1 MLFERVLKRLAV
13 LVAAASLTVIAYGQD
28 LEEIGVKKGVKL
40 NGSINLNTIGYYADG
55 IDQRRDP
62 FNWFLTGSLNVDLFG
77 YSAPLSFSYSN
88 TNKSFS
94 QPFNQFSFAPS
105 YKWVKAYIGYNA
117 MNFSNY
123 TLAGHIFLGGGLEL
137 SPGNWRISTMYG
149 RLKKEVPFQLE
160 DSLQYT
166 NASYKRMGYG
176 LKVGYDHN
184 GDLISANVFTAKDD
198 VNSIP
203 FVLPESQLAPQQNVA
218 VSANIRKRFLGK
230 FFIEAEYAISALNT
244 DTRANHHT
252 EDTVSLRPSY
262 NLVQGLLPENSTNR
276 YFDALNASV
285 GYQGSWYGLQIRY
298 ERVAPEYQTLGA
310 YYFNNDLQNISFAP
324 SVRLLQN
331 KLTFAG
337 NLGLQENN
345 LDESLASTTER
356 VVGAINANYMPDE
369 FWNIALSYS
378 NFSSYTNVR
387 PLPDPFLQD
396 NMDTLNFYQ
405 VSQTMNATIL
415 RSFGQQQSPQSVM
428 LSSSYQRA
436 SDKAS
441 YEGGSQQSDFITT
454 NASYSYSLVPAN
466 ATFAL
471 AGNIYMNNAAGMKSL
486 YWGPSLNVSK
496 SFREKTFKVG
506 LSSSYN
512 ETSGDNIKTSPVL
525 NNRVSLN
532 YSPLSEN
539 TESKISHNFSLG
551 LNLLN
556 RLQSTGQ
563 QPAFTELTGTFNYS
577 FTF

>member
-13 LVAAASLTVIAYGQD
+13 LAVAVSLTGIAYGQN
-28 LEEIGVKKGVKL
+28 LEEIGLKKGINF
-40 NGSINLNTIGYYADG
+40 NGSINLNTVGYHVTG
-55 IDQRRDP
+55 IEQRRDP

-105 YKWVKAYIGYNA
+105 YKWAKAYIGYNS
-117 MNFSNY
+117 MTFSNY

-149 RLKKEVPFQLE
+149 RLKKEVPFQPE
-160 DSLQYT
+160 DSLQYN

-176 LKVGYDHN
+176 FKVGYDHN
-184 GDLISANVFTAKDD
+184 GDLISANIFTAKDD
-198 VNSIP
+198 INSIP

-276 YFDALNASV
+276 YFDALNASI
-285 GYQGSWYGLQIRY
+285 GYQGSWYGLQIKY

-324 SVRLLQN
+324 SVRLFQN

-415 RSFGQQQSPQSVM
+415 RSFGQQQSPQSVV
-428 LSSSYQRA
+428 LSSSYQKA

-466 ATFAL
+466 TTFAL